1 MNLICSKNAMTQLK
15 LHNNSP
21 LHVVSITQSMMDE
34 FFFKMMEQNTVPKI
48 SRQIKFHFLKHF
60 SRIKLNQI

>member
-21 LHVVSITQSMMDE
+21 LHVVSITQC
-34 FFFKMMEQNTVPKI
+34 FLQNDGTEHR
-48 SRQIKFHFLKHF
+48 SENLTT
-60 SRIKLNQI
+60 N